1 MSTTP
6 EDLAAFPNRY
16 AVEREIEAAENPA
29 PGTMHLNDGHERVR
43 LPGGTLRRMLAVIDQ
58 LAAMASSAQDVPS
71 AGLLKLVCD
80 IRFAVGDN
88 GKRMQPE
95 LVEYLKQ
102 MRADADA
109 FRASAQQGEPVA
121 WCALTPSGQ
130 IAYFDGKPMVMP
142 GPVGNECHPVPMFT
156 RPTAPADLHAF
167 LDAAAGEG
175 LVLAGIDAA
184 DLCVSLFPEHYAALQ
199 ANDATKG
206 AK

>member
-1 MSTTP
+1 MTTTP
-6 EDLAAFPNRY
+6 EDLAAEVMQR
-16 AVEREIEAAENPA
+16 AVEYAHGHDRAEARAKLHA
-29 PGTMHLNDGHERVR
+29 AIIR
-43 LPGGTLRRMLAVIDQ
+43 
-58 LAAMASSAQDVPS
+58 LAAMAS
-71 AGLLKLVCD
+71 
-80 IRFAVGDN
+80 
-88 GKRMQPE
+88 
-95 LVEYLKQ
+95 
-102 MRADADA
+102 
-109 FRASAQQGEPVA
+109 SAQQGEPVA

-156 RPTAPADLHAF
+156 RPTAPADLRAF

-206 AK
+206 TK

>member
-1 MSTTP
+1 MTTTP

-43 LPGGTLRRMLAVIDQ
+43 LPGGTLRRMLAAIDR
-58 LAAMASSAQDVPS
+58 LAAMAS
-71 AGLLKLVCD
+71 
-80 IRFAVGDN
+80 
-88 GKRMQPE
+88 
-95 LVEYLKQ
+95 
-102 MRADADA
+102 
-109 FRASAQQGEPVA
+109 SAQQGEPVA